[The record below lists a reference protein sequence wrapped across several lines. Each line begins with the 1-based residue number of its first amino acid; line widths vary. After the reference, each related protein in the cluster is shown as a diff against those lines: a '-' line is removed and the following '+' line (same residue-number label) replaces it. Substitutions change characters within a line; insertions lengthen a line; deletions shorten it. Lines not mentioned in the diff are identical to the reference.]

1 MRDAGKVN
9 GLSASVPDPPP
20 NANPNLEFRIA
31 PGHPVEIET
40 NEQPHSNRFNAV
52 IEKIERLYKGNDSS
66 DGEELDGAPDDDEYD
81 TEDSFIDDAELV
93 GVDIFQIFLIAEKSY
108 LCFTLLLAG

>member
-1 MRDAGKVN
+1 LIFHIHNIFAYH
-9 GLSASVPDPPP
+9 A
-20 NANPNLEFRIA
+20 IA
-31 PGHPVEIET
+31 LL
-40 NEQPHSNRFNAV
+40 HSH
-52 IEKIERLYKGNDSS
+52 ISEKCMLTSENKSQGNDSS